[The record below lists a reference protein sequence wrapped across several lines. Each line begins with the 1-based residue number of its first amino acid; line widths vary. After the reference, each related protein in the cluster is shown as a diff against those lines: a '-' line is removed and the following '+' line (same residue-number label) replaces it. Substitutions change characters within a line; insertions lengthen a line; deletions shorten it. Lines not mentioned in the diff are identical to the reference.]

1 MLNTMVIPPS
11 SLKEVPMSHDRT
23 RVVSLNTDSV
33 TLQVARGD
41 EQAVNEII
49 AAWEA
54 QFGFQMERT
63 ELLDHR
69 ALNIN
74 NYIELSQ
81 EDGKAAQIKSKGALA
96 HAPGIAAD
104 HDRLIV
110 AQAVGAWMREGTP
123 IEKTIRSAIDAR
135 EILRFTEMRSAPSGA
150 LLLDAKPIGRI
161 CRVYR
166 STRNDLP
173 ILTRAAT
180 AKASAQTLE
189 AGFAVLKGT
198 HWPEADDL
206 DEAWYVSQ
214 AKLLI
219 AQTSIAYNPCMN
231 AKAKELESL
240 GLRVMARGGAATRA
254 GSDGEPDTHHWVQA
268 IGRNVSGDEA
278 LGVRLTTGQGST
290 IGKGFIAAK
299 GPLHHPD
306 SKVLTVTGPHGEHLE
321 VHALSAS
328 QAKAIAQGNPES
340 VGIELQSSGVVEV
353 LNPTHGIE
361 FTIDARVDPY
371 VEALPESKPD
381 VPPGEAKVVPSLTHA
396 SQDHPSLNNDQFLQ
410 VMFGDDLP
418 FAFVCSHQIPPD
430 HPDESKRLGI
440 WQGGSLQYAKGLYQL
455 AERQNY
461 TCVSAFTPDD
471 DGIYRRQQSQ
481 FLGLYFVVLDDIGT
495 KVSID
500 PRTLGLGEPTLINE
514 TSPGNHQ
521 WIYRLSTPL
530 HDLGQASYL
539 MREVL
544 GMPVQGHFLTDQGAK
559 GIGRLCKLPV
569 GCNLKLALESPWTNR
584 TIAWNP
590 ELAYEAQTIAA
601 WFGADLNQALPIRSP
616 AQAADDASDHSLIA
630 ALQAE
635 GLLKRQMASST
646 GWWEIR
652 CIHMHLHTKG
662 VDSGAGVKVNANG
675 SWTFRCQ
682 HAHCEALKPRDL
694 YRYLVERGH
703 QLTPPQAA
711 LSVSRIDRS
720 VLQFEDDSFAWMA
733 PDDGPWDEPYYY
745 PDPELATQATPGR
758 AEGGTTASP
767 ATAKPTIYVD
777 PGLLPAIVKQSCALL
792 DAVVYK
798 RGVQLVR
805 IGRGSELADGVM
817 RLGSQPVLLPVT
829 RQWIIRELTEK
840 ASFERWD
847 KRTQNYKIIDCPTNI
862 AATIES
868 GTDDETFNP
877 LVALASVPFLR
888 ADGSVGDTPGYDPAT
903 GLYYAPTL
911 SFAPLSAH
919 PDWHEARAALDQLLD
934 LVKQFPFASDA
945 SRSVFL
951 SDVLTAIARPTL
963 PKSPVVLYSATMA
976 GTGKTLIASLP
987 NLIAYGYATTHPWP
1001 HGNDE
1006 ELKKIF
1012 TSILLAGDP
1021 VVVFD
1026 NVPNG
1031 AMIKSAALSQ
1041 FATSDDYADRKL
1053 GESVR
1058 VRCKNR
1064 TRVVLT
1070 GNNVT
1075 LASDNAR
1082 RTLVCD
1088 LQLAVESPRDRGV
1101 IFEQPALASFVL
1113 ANRSRLIH
1121 AALTVLRAYAL
1132 HPEPLR
1138 LPPLE
1143 SFEDWSWRV
1152 RDALIWLGQEDPVS
1166 AVRFDNEGTGEIAQ
1180 AFEAIAVTATLK
1192 CRKVIKGK
1200 ALEFRANELAQ
1211 WALSAGS
1218 LRDALEMAGCSD
1230 ATSTA
1235 KLGYWL
1241 RAHRNRI
1248 AGGRKLAC
1256 RIVNQGRQP
1265 NQWFIELSEDEND
1278 A

>member
-1 MLNTMVIPPS
+1 MGKDSAMAH
-11 SLKEVPMSHDRT
+11 ERT

-33 TLQVARGD
+33 TLEVRAGD
-41 EQAVNEII
+41 EAALMHII
-49 AAWEA
+49 KDWED
-54 QFGFQMERT
+54 QFGFVMERT
-63 ELLDHR
+63 EVLSHR
-69 ALNIN
+69 GLNIN
-74 NYIELSQ
+74 NYLELARD
-81 EDGKAAQIKSKGALA
+81 EGKPADIKSKGSLA
-96 HAPGIAAD
+96 HAPGIGAD

-110 AQAVGAWMREGTP
+110 AQALGAWMRDGTA
-123 IEKTIRSAIDAR
+123 IEQTIKEAIRAR
-135 EILRFTEMRSAPSGA
+135 EILRFTEMRSAPLGGLKA
-150 LLLDAKPIGRI
+150 DGKPIGRI

-166 STRNDLP
+166 SVRCDLP
-173 ILTRAAT
+173 VLTREAT

-189 AGFAVLKGT
+189 GGFAVLQGVD
-198 HWPEADDL
+198 WPIEDDL
-206 DEAWYVSQ
+206 DEAWYVQ
-214 AKLLI
+214 QVKLLM
-219 AQTSIAYNPCMN
+219 AQTSITYNPEMN
-231 AKAKELESL
+231 AKAKSL
-240 GLRVMARGGAATRA
+240 QALGIRLMARGGAASRMSRE
-254 GSDGEPDTHHWVQA
+254 GHVDSQHWVLA
-268 IGRNVSGDEA
+268 NGRNVSGDEA
-278 LGVRLTTGQGST
+278 LGLRLTASKGVMAFKGS
-290 IGKGFIAAK
+290 INRPASR
-299 GPLHHPD
+299 L
-306 SKVLTVTGPHGEHLE
+306 LTVSNREGLALE
-321 VHALSAS
+321 LHALSALE
-328 QAKAIAQGNPES
+328 AKSIALNLHES
-340 VGIELQSSGVVEV
+340 ACSAPQTTGVIEVF
-353 LNPTHGIE
+353 NPTKGISFE
-361 FTIDARVDPY
+361 IDARES
-371 VEALPESKPD
+371 EA
-381 VPPGEAKVVPSLTHA
+381 VPAPIKGDAPKVM
-396 SQDHPSLNNDQFLQ
+396 LNETSTLDNDQFLQ
-410 VMFGDDLP
+410 AMFGDDLP

-430 HPDESKRLGI
+430 HPDEQKRLGM
-440 WQGGSLQYAKGLYQL
+440 WQGGPIAYAKGLYQL
-455 AERQNY
+455 KERQNY
-461 TCVSAFTPDD
+461 SCVSAFALDD
-471 DGIYRRQQSQ
+471 EGVYRRQPAQ
-481 FLGLYFVVLDDIGT
+481 FFGLYFIVLDDIGT

-500 PRTLGLGEPTLINE
+500 PRTLGFGEPTLINE
-514 TSPGNHQ
+514 TSPGNQQ

-530 HDLGQASYL
+530 RDLSQASYL

-544 GMPVQGHFLTDQGAK
+544 GMPVQGHLLTDQGAK

-569 GCNLKLALESPWTNR
+569 GCNLKLALASPWTNR
-584 TIAWNP
+584 TLAWNP
-590 ELAYEAQTIAA
+590 DRAYEAQTIAS
-601 WFGADLNQALPIRSP
+601 WFGADLNDASPIRSP
-616 AQAADDASDHSLIA
+616 EKAAEDASDHALIA
-630 ALQAE
+630 ALQAQ

-652 CIHMHLHTKG
+652 CIQSHLHTKG

-694 YRYLVERGH
+694 YRYLVEHGH
-703 QLTPPQAA
+703 QVTPPQAA

-720 VLQFEDDSFAWMA
+720 VLQFEDDAFAWMA
-733 PDDGPWDEPYYY
+733 PDDGPWEEPYFY
-745 PDPELATQATPGR
+745 PDPELAA
-758 AEGGTTASP
+758 ASP
-767 ATAKPTIYVD
+767 PIQGHVEKPTIFVD
-777 PGLLPAIVKQSCALL
+777 PGLLPSIVKQSCALL

-805 IGRGSELADGVM
+805 IGRGAELADGLM
-817 RLGSQPVLLPVT
+817 RVGSQPVLLPVA

-840 ASFERWD
+840 ASFQRWD
-847 KRTQNYKIIDCPTNI
+847 KRTQNYKVVDCPNNI

-868 GTDDETFNP
+868 GTDDETFHP

-888 ADGSVGDTPGYDPAT
+888 TDGSVGDTPGYDSVT

-911 SFAPLSAH
+911 SFAPLSAN

-934 LVKQFPFASDA
+934 LVKQFPFASEA
-945 SRSVFL
+945 ARSVFL
-951 SDVLTAIARPTL
+951 CDVLTAIARPTL

-1088 LQLAVESPRDRGV
+1088 LQLAVESPRDRDV
-1101 IFEQPALASFVL
+1101 VFEQPALASFVL

-1132 HPEPLR
+1132 HPEPLN

-1166 AVRFDNEGTGEIAQ
+1166 AVRFDNDGTGEIAQ
-1180 AFEAIAVTATLK
+1180 AFEAIANMARVK
-1192 CRKVIKGK
+1192 CRAAPEKKS
-1200 ALEFRANELAQ
+1200 AEFRAQELAQ
-1211 WALSAGS
+1211 WALNASG
-1218 LRDALEMAGCSD
+1218 LRDALESAGCSD

-1241 RAHRNRI
+1241 RAHRNRV
-1248 AGGRKLAC
+1248 AGGKRLGC
-1256 RIVNQGRQP
+1256 RIVNHGRQP
-1265 NQWFIELSEDEND
+1265 NQWFIALSEEQND

>member
-1 MLNTMVIPPS
+1 
-11 SLKEVPMSHDRT
+11 MSHDRT

-63 ELLDHR
+63 QLLDHR

-206 DEAWYVSQ
+206 DEAWYVGQ

-219 AQTSIAYNPCMN
+219 AQTSIAYTPCMN

-340 VGIELQSSGVVEV
+340 VGIELQSAGVVEV
-353 LNPTHGIE
+353 LNPSTGTHFALDGSITPR
-361 FTIDARVDPY
+361 F
-371 VEALPESKPD
+371 EALI
-381 VPPGEAKVVPSLTHA
+381 EAEVTPTQRTA
-396 SQDHPSLNNDQFLQ
+396 SHDDSSLNNDQFLQ

-495 KVSID
+495 KVAID

-569 GCNLKLALESPWTNR
+569 GCNLKLALKSPWTNR

-590 ELAYEAQTIAA
+590 ELAYDAQTIAA
-601 WFGADLNQALPIRSP
+601 WFGADLNHASPMRTP
-616 AQAADDASDHSLIA
+616 AQAADDASDHSLIV

-635 GLLKRQMASST
+635 GLLKRQIASST

-720 VLQFEDDSFAWMA
+720 VLQFEDESFTWMA

-758 AEGGTTASP
+758 AAGGTTASP

-1113 ANRSRLIH
+1113 ANRSSLIH

-1180 AFEAIAVTATLK
+1180 AFEAIAAMASVK
-1192 CRKVIKGK
+1192 CRKTTGR
-1200 ALEFRANELAQ
+1200 ALEFRANELVQ
-1211 WALSAGS
+1211 WALSAGN

-1248 AGGRKLAC
+1248 AGGRKLCC
-1256 RIVNQGRQP
+1256 REVKQGREP
-1265 NQWFIELSEDEND
+1265 NQWSLANSQPTSDE
-1278 A
+1278 